1 MMEITVLQ
9 SLKILRRLKNY
20 HSVLCLKEYKQKYDK
35 LDNLKARIESNKKR
49 KKEVLTNVSDIYN
62 ELYYIYKN
70 KYNKKID
77 TLSAENKNLLDNK

>member
-1 MMEITVLQ
+1 MFIQM
-9 SLKILRRLKNY
+9 
-20 HSVLCLKEYKQKYDK
+20 KEYELKYDK